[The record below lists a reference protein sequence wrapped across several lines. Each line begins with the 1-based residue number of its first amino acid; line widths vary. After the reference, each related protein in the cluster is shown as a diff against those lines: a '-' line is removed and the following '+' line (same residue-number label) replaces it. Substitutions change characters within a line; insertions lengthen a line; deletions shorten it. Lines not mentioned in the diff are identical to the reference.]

1 MVRMPDYI
9 ELNLDG
15 ADLRLELA
23 DVGKPLGHDD
33 EWTPVSRGGDRVTEM
48 AADALRAAL
57 RPLGPVLQQ
66 VHDSI
71 AAADNPPQDVSV
83 EFGVQIGQ
91 DLKLGIVGGSGQAT
105 MKITATWRLG
115 SEPD

>member
-1 MVRMPDYI
+1 MPDYI
-9 ELNLDG
+9 ELNLAG

-23 DVGKPLGHDD
+23 DVGEPPEGGD
-33 EWTPVSRGGDRVTEM
+33 EWTPVSSGGARVTAM
-48 AADALRAAL
+48 AADALKATL
-57 RPLGPVLQQ
+57 RPLGPVLQH
-66 VHDSI
+66 VHDSVLGT
-71 AAADNPPQDVSV
+71 DNPPHDVSV

-115 SEPD
+115 SESN

>member
-1 MVRMPDYI
+1 MPEYI
-9 ELNLDG
+9 ELSLAG
-15 ADLRLELA
+15 ADLRLEVA
-23 DVGKPLGHDD
+23 EVGEPVAGGGQ
-33 EWTPVSRGGDRVTEM
+33 WTPVAAGGSRVAEV
-48 AADALRAAL
+48 AADTLRAAL

-71 AAADNPPQDVSV
+71 ASAPNPPRDVSV

-105 MKITATWRLG
+105 MKITASWRLG
-115 SEPD
+115 GEPN

>member
-1 MVRMPDYI
+1 MPDHI
-9 ELNLDG
+9 ELNLAG

-23 DVGKPLGHDD
+23 DVGKPLGHED
-33 EWTPVSRGGDRVTEM
+33 EWTPVSRGGGRVSEI
-48 AADALRAAL
+48 AADALKTAL
-57 RPLGPVLQQ
+57 RPLGPVLQH

-91 DLKLGIVGGSGQAT
+91 DLKLGIVSGSGQAT
-105 MKITATWRLG
+105 MKVTATWRLV

>member
-9 ELNLDG
+9 ELDLAG

-23 DVGKPLGHDD
+23 DVGKPPEQD
-33 EWTPVSRGGDRVTEM
+33 EWTPVSRGGERVTAL
-48 AADALRAAL
+48 AADTLRAAL
-57 RPLGPVLQQ
+57 RPLGPLLQQ
-66 VHDSI
+66 VHDSV
-71 AAADNPPQDVSV
+71 AAADDPPQDLSV

-115 SEPD
+115 DGPN